1 MKLGFVSAILD
12 GWSFEEMID
21 TARDL
26 GFSCVEA
33 ACWPSGKAERR
44 YAGVSHIDVDGLTD
58 EKSAYILGYCKE
70 RGVELSSL
78 AFYPNTMDEDLEKR
92 AANIA
97 HLKKVILASEKL
109 GVGMVTTFVGR
120 ATHKT
125 VEENLELFREI
136 WPPIVAF
143 AEEHHVK
150 VAIENCPMW
159 FDATNWPGGQNLFTT
174 PDIWRRCFEI
184 LPSPSFGINYDPS
197 HFIWQQMDYIRP
209 LYEFKDRIFHVH
221 YKDIKLYPVYGAQA
235 ARPGRR
241 ELGQVRL
248 RPHRHRLQRIHLHRG
263 GGPGLRGQPGAHPGL
278 PAPVQALSGAVRH
291 LTPAGAAFGGP
302 PSERK
307 DIMGRIIAVNSNC
320 YHGYSI
326 EQAIDGI
333 AAAGFR
339 YIELTATKGWTEHVF
354 PDQSFERLWQVKER
368 LAEKGLTPFSMSG
381 HCNLMDTGRIH
392 DFVSNIRLAA
402 FFGCGYIV
410 SSIGEAHLA
419 DQAVA
424 SNEVVAE
431 HIRALVPELEKYG
444 LTLVLET
451 HGDHG
456 SGKIL
461 KEIVDRVGS
470 PRVGINY
477 DTANALFYGNVDLG
491 ADLDASM
498 DAIRYMHLKDKG
510 GERTVWDFPAL
521 GKGWLD
527 FPLVFDKLAKA
538 GNDCPF
544 SIEIEFTQAGA
555 KDLAE
560 INQAVKDS
568 AEYLTAHGFV
578 L

>member
-1 MKLGFVSAILD
+1 
-12 GWSFEEMID
+12 
-21 TARDL
+21 
-26 GFSCVEA
+26 
-33 ACWPSGKAERR
+33 
-44 YAGVSHIDVDGLTD
+44 
-58 EKSAYILGYCKE
+58 
-70 RGVELSSL
+70 
-78 AFYPNTMDEDLEKR
+78 
-92 AANIA
+92 
-97 HLKKVILASEKL
+97 
-109 GVGMVTTFVGR
+109 
-120 ATHKT
+120 
-125 VEENLELFREI
+125 
-136 WPPIVAF
+136 
-143 AEEHHVK
+143 
-150 VAIENCPMW
+150 
-159 FDATNWPGGQNLFTT
+159 
-174 PDIWRRCFEI
+174 
-184 LPSPSFGINYDPS
+184 
-197 HFIWQQMDYIRP
+197 
-209 LYEFKDRIFHVH
+209 
-221 YKDIKLYPVYGAQA
+221 
-235 ARPGRR
+235 
-241 ELGQVRL
+241 
-248 RPHRHRLQRIHLHRG
+248 
-263 GGPGLRGQPGAHPGL
+263 
-278 PAPVQALSGAVRH
+278 
-291 LTPAGAAFGGP
+291 
-302 PSERK
+302 
-307 DIMGRIIAVNSNC
+307 MGRIIAVNSNC

-381 HCNLMDTGRIH
+381 HCNLMDTARIH
-392 DFVSNIRLAA
+392 DFISNIRLAA

-410 SSIGEAHLA
+410 SSIGEAHLS

-456 SGKIL
+456 SGRIL

-527 FPLVFDKLAKA
+527 FPWSSTSWHRRATTA
-538 GNDCPF
+538 P
-544 SIEIEFTQAGA
+544 
-555 KDLAE
+555 
-560 INQAVKDS
+560 S
-568 AEYLTAHGFV
+568 ASRSSSPRPERRIWPRSTRP
-578 L
+578 

>member
-1 MKLGFVSAILD
+1 
-12 GWSFEEMID
+12 
-21 TARDL
+21 
-26 GFSCVEA
+26 
-33 ACWPSGKAERR
+33 
-44 YAGVSHIDVDGLTD
+44 
-58 EKSAYILGYCKE
+58 
-70 RGVELSSL
+70 
-78 AFYPNTMDEDLEKR
+78 
-92 AANIA
+92 
-97 HLKKVILASEKL
+97 
-109 GVGMVTTFVGR
+109 
-120 ATHKT
+120 
-125 VEENLELFREI
+125 
-136 WPPIVAF
+136 
-143 AEEHHVK
+143 
-150 VAIENCPMW
+150 
-159 FDATNWPGGQNLFTT
+159 
-174 PDIWRRCFEI
+174 
-184 LPSPSFGINYDPS
+184 
-197 HFIWQQMDYIRP
+197 
-209 LYEFKDRIFHVH
+209 
-221 YKDIKLYPVYGAQA
+221 
-235 ARPGRR
+235 
-241 ELGQVRL
+241 
-248 RPHRHRLQRIHLHRG
+248 
-263 GGPGLRGQPGAHPGL
+263 
-278 PAPVQALSGAVRH
+278 
-291 LTPAGAAFGGP
+291 
-302 PSERK
+302 
-307 DIMGRIIAVNSNC
+307 MGRIIAVNSNC

-381 HCNLMDTGRIH
+381 HCNLMDTARIH
-392 DFVSNIRLAA
+392 DFISNIRLAA

-456 SGKIL
+456 ERQDPEGNRGSGGL
-461 KEIVDRVGS
+461 PQGGHQLRHRQRPFLRQRGLGGGS
-470 PRVGINY
+470 GRQHGRH
-477 DTANALFYGNVDLG
+477 
-491 ADLDASM
+491 
-498 DAIRYMHLKDKG
+498 RYMHLKDKG

-521 GKGWLD
+521 GKGWLAL
-527 FPLVFDKLAKA
+527 PLVFDKLARRQRL
-538 GNDCPF
+538 PF